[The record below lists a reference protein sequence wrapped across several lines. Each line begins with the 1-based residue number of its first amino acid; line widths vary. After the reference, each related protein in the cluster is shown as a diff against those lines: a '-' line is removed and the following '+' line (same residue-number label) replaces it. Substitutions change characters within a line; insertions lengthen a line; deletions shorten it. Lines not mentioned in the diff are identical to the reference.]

1 MEFSERAM
9 MKLESSKEVGAIAWN
24 TNTDFGIIYTL

>member
-9 MKLESSKEVGAIAWN
+9 MKLESSNELGAIVWK